1 MRSFLLEKSNR
12 ELKILSLSTCYPNP
26 REEAPGAFI
35 RSRLQR
41 MAAMAEIRVMA
52 PVPAFHYFRGLRSGV
67 RDEPV
72 PPFRTDAS
80 TTVYHP
86 RWFYPPLG
94 TAVNALFLFLQLLWP
109 VARLRREFPFQVID
123 AHFGHPEATAAA
135 LLSIVFGCPFTV
147 TLRGSEMYH
156 GSKPFRRM
164 AMSWAL
170 RRASRVITVSDR
182 LRRFALDLGV
192 DARRTVTIPNGV
204 DASRYHPRDRAAC
217 REKFGISTDQ
227 RLMISAGCLVELK
240 GHHHAITAVK
250 ALRDRGV
257 AVEFIIPGE
266 YGPYHDALRKQIATL
281 GLEKQVRLLGYVA
294 PSEVAELM
302 CAADLYCM
310 ASLREGWP
318 NVVHESLACGTPVVA
333 TDVGA
338 VPALIP
344 SADYGLIVPP
354 GDPLALAEAIDK
366 ALRTPWDRT
375 AISVWGMSRSWEQV
389 AAEVIQCFREIV
401 TADRVRRS
409 HTNAHE
415 AV

>member
-1 MRSFLLEKSNR
+1 M
-12 ELKILSLSTCYPNP
+12 
-26 REEAPGAFI
+26 
-35 RSRLQR
+35 
-41 MAAMAEIRVMA
+41 
-52 PVPAFHYFRGLRSGV
+52 
-67 RDEPV
+67 
-72 PPFRTDAS
+72 
-80 TTVYHP
+80 
-86 RWFYPPLG
+86 
-94 TAVNALFLFLQLLWP
+94 
-109 VARLRREFPFQVID
+109 
-123 AHFGHPEATAAA
+123 
-135 LLSIVFGCPFTV
+135 
-147 TLRGSEMYH
+147 
-156 GSKPFRRM
+156 
-164 AMSWAL
+164 
-170 RRASRVITVSDR
+170 
-182 LRRFALDLGV
+182 
-192 DARRTVTIPNGV
+192 
-204 DASRYHPRDRAAC
+204 
-217 REKFGISTDQ
+217 
-227 RLMISAGCLVELK
+227 
-240 GHHHAITAVK
+240 
-250 ALRDRGV
+250 
-257 AVEFIIPGE
+257 EFIIPGE